1 MKIHGQGQGMAMAAM
16 LVAGVML
23 AGGMGCW
30 AMASADGARD
40 GKDDDADVTATTE
53 RAMAMEVAVAVKV
66 PDAAWQVSIEEIYRS
81 GEGYL
86 VVARLHRPV
95 GMMGA
100 MVISTA
106 RDAVSVPLTTL
117 PTKILVH
124 GKTWRWKNPEP
135 YQFFAT
141 RAELDA
147 ALGKDNGAPV
157 WRRSEAINPKS

>member
-1 MKIHGQGQGMAMAAM
+1 MKIQDRGMAMAAV
-16 LVAGVML
+16 LAVGVTL
-23 AGGMGCW
+23 AGGMGCL
-30 AMASADGARD
+30 AMASADGSRD
-40 GKDDDADVTATTE
+40 GKDDADASATAE
-53 RAMAMEVAVAVKV
+53 RAAVMEVAVAVKV
-66 PDAAWQVSIEEIYRS
+66 PDAAWRVSIEEIYRS

-86 VVARLHRPV
+86 VIARLHRPV

-106 RDAVSVPLTTL
+106 RDAVSVPLTPL

-124 GKTWRWKNPEP
+124 GKTWRWDNPEP

-147 ALGKDNGAPV
+147 ALGKDNDAPV